1 MNKYMV
7 PNLIL
12 LIFLIGLVGCKPEP
26 VCHNITINNTIIEYK
41 DKITIKEVFVD
52 VPGNCTNETVFVS
65 SSNNTC
71 DVSLIKQ
78 IQNLES
84 IINKWALMDVNITEI
99 NTTNSTVN
107 ET

>member
-1 MNKYMV
+1 MV
-7 PNLIL
+7 PTLIL

-41 DKITIKEVFVD
+41 DKIITEEVFVD
-52 VPGNCTNETVFVS
+52 VPGDCNETVFLS
-65 SSNNTC
+65 SSNNIC
-71 DVSLIKQ
+71 DISLIKQ